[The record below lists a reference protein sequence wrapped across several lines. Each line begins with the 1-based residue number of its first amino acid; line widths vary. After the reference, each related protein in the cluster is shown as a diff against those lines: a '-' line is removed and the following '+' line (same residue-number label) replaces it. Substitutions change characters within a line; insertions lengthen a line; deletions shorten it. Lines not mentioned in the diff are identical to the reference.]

1 MKSFENGEARK
12 MEETFVKVNMILS
25 MVMVRYIYTYVCMSL
40 HPLSSRSSD
49 RVQCL
54 HMLISLHS
62 ALVMELA

>member
-25 MVMVRYIYTYVCMSL
+25 MLMVKYIYTYVCISF
-40 HPLSSRSSD
+40 HPLSSSPSD

-54 HMLISLHS
+54 HM
-62 ALVMELA
+62 